1 MMGRVDDLAPD
12 ITRQRLLIEGYYT
25 IDVDE
30 PVIER
35 YFSTLTSALS
45 LRAYGSPT
53 IFAPGG
59 SGREENQGYDAFI
72 PLIDSGIS
80 LYVWT
85 GPRFLS
91 VVVFTCKRFDAGLA
105 IEVTGSFFGL
115 SRSAYQ
121 EF

>member
-1 MMGRVDDLAPD
+1 MDDLAPD

-25 IDVDE
+25 VDVDE

-59 SGREENQGYDAFI
+59 SGRAGNEGYDAFV

-85 GPRFLS
+85 GQRFLS
-91 VVVFTCKRFDAGLA
+91 VVVFTCKRFDAGRA
-105 IEVTGSFFGL
+105 VEVTESFFAM
-115 SRSAYQ
+115 SRSVFQ